1 VYFAVQLQQQVHPSP
16 QCSHRQIEQR
26 RFSNEITL
34 VPKGY
39 LNACRLRLESTVRI
53 VSIKRG
59 SRKAVVISNLCKG
72 TAKTFLS
79 VLREIRDDDSCG
91 NSNLR
96 LLHDGLD
103 CTGRS

>member
-1 VYFAVQLQQQVHPSP
+1 MKLPLSLRGISMPAGCDWS
-16 QCSHRQIEQR
+16 R
-26 RFSNEITL
+26 RSGLFLSN
-34 VPKGY
+34 VG
-39 LNACRLRLESTVRI
+39 
-53 VSIKRG
+53 
-59 SRKAVVISNLCKG
+59 RKAVVISNLCKG

-96 LLHDGLD
+96 LLHVGLD